1 MKELLEYI
9 FSSFWIFLGTV
20 ILISVIVDGIVEII
34 KSFKK

>member
-1 MKELLEYI
+1 MNTLQYI
-9 FSSFWIFLGTV
+9 FSNIWTFIGTL